1 MKTSDQSSAK
11 VSFLRSPVARQP
23 RPPRH
28 LTAAGKR
35 WWRSVVDNFVMEPTD
50 LRVLTLAAESFDAAE
65 AARKM
70 LVEEGTTY
78 RDDKGILHP
87 HPCIRIQKDSATLA
101 ARLIRD
107 LKLDLPPARAPGR
120 PPGPGPTPKRSY

>member
-1 MKTSDQSSAK
+1 
-11 VSFLRSPVARQP
+11 
-23 RPPRH
+23 
-28 LTAAGKR
+28 
-35 WWRSVVDNFVMEPTD
+35 MEPTD

-78 RDDKGILHP
+78 HDDKGILHP
-87 HPCIRIQKDSATLA
+87 HLRQIQKDSATLA